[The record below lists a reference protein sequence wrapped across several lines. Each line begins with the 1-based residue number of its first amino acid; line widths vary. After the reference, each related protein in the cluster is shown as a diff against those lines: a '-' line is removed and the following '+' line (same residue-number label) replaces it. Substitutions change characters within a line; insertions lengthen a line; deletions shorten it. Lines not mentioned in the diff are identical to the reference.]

1 MHPYNKDMLRIE
13 RTISETV
20 KNRLWK
26 GKAFVIYGPR
36 QSGKTTLIKSL
47 ISELNLDPVLLNG
60 DDDKDAS
67 LFETVTVARWNQI
80 LGNKKTVFID
90 EGQKIRNLGKSV
102 KLLVDSRDDIQVF
115 VTCSSSFRLANE
127 TEEALTGRKY
137 EYRLFP
143 LTYEELSNHYGF
155 LDEMKNLEM
164 RLIYGSY
171 PEVVTKQEDAKE
183 ILKLISDSYLYRD
196 MLQYEG
202 IRKPQQLEKLLKALA
217 LQCGSQ
223 VSENELSSLLGVSRT
238 LVSSYL
244 KILEQAF
251 IIFPLT
257 SYSTNL
263 RNELKKSCKYYFWD
277 NGIRNSILKDFSPIP
292 ARNDVGIL
300 WENYLISERLKKNIY
315 TSADSFSYFW
325 RTTDQMEVDYVE
337 TQPNRITAY
346 EFKWNK
352 DKKSRVTKAF
362 TNRYPDAQI
371 KTITPENYMD
381 FLGTDN

>member
-1 MHPYNKDMLRIE
+1 MLKIE

-26 GKAFVIYGPR
+26 GKAIVIYGPR

-60 DDDKDAS
+60 DNDTDAS
-67 LFETVTVARWNQI
+67 LFEIVTTARWNQI

-90 EGQKIRNLGKSV
+90 EGQKIRNLGRAV

-115 VTCSSSFRLANE
+115 VTGSSSFKLANE

-244 KILEQAF
+244 RILEQAF

-257 SYSTNL
+257 SFSTNQ
-263 RNELKKSCKYYFWD
+263 RNELKRSFKYYFWD
-277 NGIRNSILKDFSPIP
+277 NGIRNAILKDFTPIP

-300 WENYLISERLKKNIY
+300 WENYLISERLKKNMY
-315 TSADSFSYFW
+315 ASADSFSYFW

>member
-1 MHPYNKDMLRIE
+1 MSKIQRNIAK
-13 RTISETV
+13 TI

-26 GKAFVIYGPR
+26 GKVIVIYGPR
-36 QSGKTTLIKSL
+36 QSGKTTLIKTL
-47 ISELNLDPVLLNG
+47 ISELELDPVLLNG
-60 DDDKDAS
+60 DDDMDAS
-67 LFETVTVARWNQI
+67 LFETVTVSRWNQI
-80 LGNKKTVFID
+80 LGNKKSIFID
-90 EGQKIRNLGKSV
+90 EGQKINNLGKAV

-115 VTCSSSFRLANE
+115 ITGSSSFKLAND
-127 TEEALTGRKY
+127 TEEPLTGRKY
-137 EYRLFP
+137 EYKLFP
-143 LTYEELSNHYGF
+143 LAYEELSNHYGF

-171 PEVVTKQEDAKE
+171 PEVVTTQEDSKE

-196 MLQYEG
+196 ILQYEG
-202 IRKPQQLEKLLKALA
+202 IRKPHLLEKLLKALA

-257 SYSTNL
+257 SYSTNQ

-277 NGIRNSILKDFSPIP
+277 NGIRNSIIKDFSPIP

-315 TSADSFSYFW
+315 ASADTFSYFW
-325 RTTDQMEVDYVE
+325 RTTDQMEVDYIE
-337 TQPNRITAY
+337 TQANKITAY
-346 EFKWNK
+346 EFKWNI

-371 KTITPENYMD
+371 ITITPENYSE
-381 FLGTDN
+381 FLGKDTKQGEE